1 MIRPKPFIAV
11 CKKCGRVKFIDPKSD
26 ALSSLDE
33 IAPHCEKCGE
43 SMQSGVNA
51 LVSLAKS
58 IFKSK
63 K

>member
-11 CKKCGRVKFIDPKSD
+11 CKKCGKVKFIAPKSD
-26 ALSSLDE
+26 ALSFDE

-51 LVSLAKS
+51 LVSIAKS